1 MDKSLEQAIEELR
14 GGNQQG
20 FQIIYDQTH
29 NYVFSQARMLLRNE
43 ADAKDLVQEVYINAY
58 HSIHSLQD
66 NQKIF
71 SWLGGI
77 AFRQATKILRKQ
89 KDVLLQSEED
99 DLFETIVELDP
110 DVQPEQ
116 AMDREYMEN
125 VVMELIEKLPPLQQG
140 ALTAF
145 YYDEM
150 SIRQIAQAYG
160 CSENTIKS
168 RLNYAKKSLKEYVLE
183 KEKKENVKL
192 HSVSPAI
199 VIAAIYQL
207 FSKDRMSAEAAQA
220 VYSII
225 AQELSLT
232 GAAAAMAGTAG
243 MTMGTGT
250 GGVSGVATGVSEV
263 SGVSGAVTGVS
274 GISGVSG
281 TVTAAGVSGIAKTV
295 GMTGTAVG
303 KAAAVKTAITVI
315 SAAIAIVS
323 VGSSIYMADKLHRL
337 EQQHKEETAQQIE
350 QIQNVEQQL
359 EKMQKELSSAT
370 DEKKDLQEQ
379 LTEKDELLQKEQEKV
394 IKLEEKKAEEEKE
407 KQQALAQEKTKKQ
420 EEQNEQKKENLQEN
434 GNVKKED
441 SQKSEDS
448 KSNTTSQTSKTPKE
462 TTEES
467 SRKKD
472 TSQDENPFTLDS
484 PEIEVN

>member
-99 DLFETIVELDP
+99 DLFETMVELDP

-116 AMDREYMEN
+116 AMDREYTEN

-192 HSVSPAI
+192 HSVSPVI

-207 FSKDRMSAEAAQA
+207 FSKDRMSEEAAQA
-220 VYSII
+220 VYSSI

-243 MTMGTGT
+243 LTMGAGT
-250 GGVSGVATGVSEV
+250 GGVSGA
-263 SGVSGAVTGVS
+263 SGVSGN
-274 GISGVSG
+274 
-281 TVTAAGVSGIAKTV
+281 VTAAGVSGIAKTV
-295 GMTGTAVG
+295 GMTGAAVG
-303 KAAAVKTAITVI
+303 KAAAVKTAITAI
-315 SAAIAIVS
+315 SVAVAIVS

-337 EQQHKEETAQQIE
+337 EQQHKEETMQQIE

-359 EKMQKELSSAT
+359 EKMQKELSAAT

-394 IKLEEKKAEEEKE
+394 TKLEEKKAEEEKA
-407 KQQALAQEKTKKQ
+407 KQQSLAQEKTKKQ
-420 EEQNEQKKENLQEN
+420 EEQNGQNEQRKENLQEN
-434 GNVKKED
+434 GNAKKED

-448 KSNTTSQTSKTPKE
+448 KSNTTGQTSKTPKK
-462 TTEES
+462 TTGES
-467 SRKKD
+467 SQKKD